1 MSDRRG
7 FTLVEMIIVIA
18 VILILV
24 SLMVGLI
31 VVITD
36 KAYYTKT
43 EAVIKMLD
51 DGCKN
56 YKAEF
61 NVYPP
66 NDKGDSRCLHHYLG
80 KERVKL
86 LDRDS
91 GIKTKKPPIIEFK
104 ADMLDAGKVV
114 PDPSN
119 PVPVIDA
126 WGQKVQY
133 KSPGQWNKKHVDLW
147 SSGKNGADELDPSH
161 KDFDDVVNWMKIE
174 G

>member
-1 MSDRRG
+1 MNGRAG

-24 SLMVGLI
+24 SLMIGLI
-31 VVITD
+31 VVIND

-43 EAVIKMLD
+43 EAIIKMLD
-51 DGCKN
+51 DGCKT
-56 YKAEF
+56 YKAEY

-80 KERVKL
+80 RERVKS
-86 LDRDS
+86 LD
-91 GIKTKKPPIIEFK
+91 GGGVKTTRPPIIEFRG
-104 ADMLDAGKVV
+104 DMLEETKGV
-114 PDPSN
+114 PDAKN
-119 PVPVIDA
+119 PVPVVDA

-133 KSPGQWNKKHVDLW
+133 KSPGEWNKKHVDLW
-147 SSGKNGADELDPSH
+147 SSGKNGRDEKDPAT